1 MNLDYLLL
9 AIIAMTF
16 LGIHFFLVK
25 LISRHV
31 AGPTIA
37 FFAQFIIIPTL
48 YIYICSTNTT
58 FLPEENIY
66 LWFTLLVSLLS
77 AIGIITLY
85 MAIQRGPIS
94 VVIPIFSLNA
104 VITAILGI
112 LILEEAVTVEK
123 ITGLVL
129 AIAAIILLT
138 RD

>member
-1 MNLDYLLL
+1 MPGFAPSHQRWSQGFFSSQHVHGRPALSSLFIPGTLE
-9 AIIAMTF
+9 TTG
-16 LGIHFFLVK
+16 LGYVTCPHKV
-25 LISRHV
+25 
-31 AGPTIA
+31 
-37 FFAQFIIIPTL
+37 
-48 YIYICSTNTT
+48 YNTT

-94 VVIPIFSLNA
+94 VVIPIFSLSA

-112 LILEEAVTVEK
+112 LILEETVTVEK